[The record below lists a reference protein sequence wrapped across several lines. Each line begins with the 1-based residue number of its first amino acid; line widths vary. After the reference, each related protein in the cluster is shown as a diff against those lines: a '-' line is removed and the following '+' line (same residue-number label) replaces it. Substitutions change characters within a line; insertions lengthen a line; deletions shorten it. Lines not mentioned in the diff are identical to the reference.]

1 MKRSEEFKALLGDF
15 PKDKLWCREYIDGMY
30 MLMCSLDVEED
41 DECVSIARKIIN
53 NVDVTQENA
62 TIIRNCYDT
71 LARHGDFEAFMISME
86 WNRPLD
92 KQFYLPRAR
101 VFKKLGVVE
110 AIQDLVDDKLDLL
123 VINCPPRIGK
133 TTLGMFLI
141 VFMAGLHP
149 ERSILASGHSTALT
163 QSFYR
168 EFLNF
173 VTSDEYR
180 FSEIFPE
187 KGDQL
192 VNQSAEYCYADLG
205 ETKRFHTV
213 NFRSVDA
220 GTTGIVEASNLLYLD
235 DLVVDAEQ
243 ANSKDRLDKLFE
255 QYTSTLKDRKVQ
267 RLCKDGVY
275 RPCPEIFIGTPWSL
289 YDPMSRVVKDMEENS
304 DASRVRVVKMPCW
317 NENHESNFEYDYG
330 KGFGVKYYE
339 DMERVE
345 DPVIFS
351 AKYLC
356 KPIER
361 EGRPFEKDNLTYYT
375 ELPLDENGEYLT
387 PDRILAFNDVAHGG
401 EDFMS
406 MPIAFVYGMDVYI
419 ADVLFI
425 HNFDGD
431 LYSRPL
437 VCQMLMQNRVVNAG
451 FEKPNGGDFYASM
464 IDQDLHRI
472 GYRCNV
478 SSYKVPTTKS
488 KLDRILSCR
497 SEIQGINTAGNSYRL
512 LFKNPST
519 LPPKSMYMEFLR
531 NLWGWSQATGSI
543 QKKQHDDAP
552 DSLAGL
558 ITNMLGKRGQGS
570 VGIYDVRKAGY

>member
-1 MKRSEEFKALLGDF
+1 MKRSEEFETLLKSV
-15 PKDKLWCREYIDGMY
+15 PKEKLWCREYIDGKY
-30 MLMCSLDVEED
+30 MLMCAYEVEED
-41 DECVSIARKIIN
+41 PRCVDTAREIIRN
-53 NVDVTQENA
+53 IDITGENA
-62 TIIRNCYDT
+62 NVIRNCYDC
-71 LARHGDFEAFMISME
+71 LARHGDFEAFMIAME
-86 WNRPLD
+86 WNRPLE

-101 VFKKLGVVE
+101 VFNKLGVVE

-141 VFMAGLHP
+141 VFMAGLYP

-163 QSFYR
+163 QSFYK

-180 FSEIFPE
+180 FREIFPGSDRE
-187 KGDQL
+187 LTFK
-192 VNQSAEYCYADLG
+192 SAEYCQADLG
-205 ETKRFHTV
+205 PTKRFHTV

-220 GTTGIVEASNLLYLD
+220 GTTGLVEASGLLYLD

-243 ANSKDRLDKLFE
+243 ANSKDRLDKLFS
-255 QYTSTLKDRKVQ
+255 QYTSSLKDRKVQ

-289 YDPMSRVVKDMEENS
+289 YDPMSRVIRDMEENGE
-304 DASRVRVVKMPCW
+304 ASRVRVVKMPCW
-317 NENHESNFEYDYG
+317 DENHESNFEYDYG
-330 KGFGVKYYE
+330 KGFSVKYYE

-361 EGRPFEKDNLTYYT
+361 EGRPFEKDNLTYFT
-375 ELPLDENGEYLT
+375 ELPLNEDGTVQT
-387 PDRILAFNDVAHGG
+387 PDRIVAYNDVAHGG

-406 MPIAFVYGMDVYI
+406 MPIAYVYGMDAYI
-419 ADVLFI
+419 VDVLHI
-425 HNFDGD
+425 SNFDGD
-431 LYSRPL
+431 LYSRPM
-437 VCQMLMQNRVVNAG
+437 VCEILMRNRVVNVG
-451 FEKPNGGDFYASM
+451 FESANGGMLYATL
-464 IDQDLHRI
+464 IDQDLHKL

-478 SSYKVPTTKS
+478 SSHKVPTNKS

-497 SEIQGINTAGNSYRL
+497 SEIQGINTAGLSYRI

-519 LPPKSMYMEFLR
+519 IPARSMYMEFLR
-531 NLWGWSQATGSI
+531 QLWGWSQATGRV
-543 QKKQHDDAP
+543 QKTQHDKILSPVIA
-552 DSLAGL
+552 
-558 ITNMLGKRGQGS
+558 M
-570 VGIYDVRKAGY
+570 